1 MNFKN
6 PYAGFINLYAVISNP
21 CGPRS
26 SSNTSVS
33 MKEFGGD
40 LVPENKLIDT
50 NIGVQVLSCTEMQ
63 YSDLCVN
70 KNPGREDNG

>member
-1 MNFKN
+1 
-6 PYAGFINLYAVISNP
+6 
-21 CGPRS
+21 
-26 SSNTSVS
+26 